1 MSSGRPV
8 GLHERMTTIVVLR
21 SPIARGDIPT
31 LCAYAHE
38 LLRGREPGPVIFDVS
53 ELEQPDAATI
63 DALARLQLTAL
74 RLGRRIR
81 LRNACGEVQD
91 LLALVGLVDL
101 LPVIRRSSVEA
112 VGEAEQREQ
121 AVRVEEEADARDPI
135 T

>member
-1 MSSGRPV
+1 MSSGRAF
-8 GLHERMTTIVVLR
+8 GLHGRMTTIVMLR
-21 SPIARGDIPT
+21 GPIARGDIPA
-31 LCAYAHE
+31 LCARVHG
-38 LLRGREPGPVIFDVS
+38 LLRRGGSGPVIFDIS
-53 ELEQPDAATI
+53 ELEEPDAATI

-101 LPVIRRSSVEA
+101 LPVIRRSGVETA
-112 VGEAEQREQ
+112 GQPEQREQ
-121 AVRVEEEADARDPI
+121 VRGVEEETDPCDPI